1 MQGAARLRLTLTP
14 NPNPNPSPNP
24 SPSPNLNQALLG
36 YEPEQLTEEKLP
48 SCVHPDD
55 LRGLRDML
63 EAKKQATSPRAD
75 GEARPTLSQRNANAA
90 AGDVAG
96 LLVSLRFRAHDN
108 SYVTLELPMHMV
120 LDQSGEP

>member
-1 MQGAARLRLTLTP
+1 M
-14 NPNPNPSPNP
+14 
-24 SPSPNLNQALLG
+24 LLG

-55 LRGLRDML
+55 LRDLRDML
-63 EAKKQATSPRAD
+63 EAKKQATSPRAV
-75 GEARPTLSQRNANAA
+75 GEAGPTLSQRNANTA

-96 LLVSLRFRAHDN
+96 FLVSLRFRAHDN

-120 LDQSGEP
+120 LDQSD